1 MGILSASTAS
11 IGLSP
16 SLDVLETD
24 LVAIQQQVRLARQIR
39 QATWDA
45 EALLIGR
52 DETDILV
59 RLRPESWCV
68 AECLDHLTQTTRA
81 FLPAISEAIA
91 KAPKLIADRRL
102 RTGILPSLFIRS
114 LSPPYRIRFKV
125 LPQLVPRSLS
135 SEQAWSVFVESQLEL
150 LGTLSSTTGLAIDRV
165 RIKSPVYARI
175 SYNIYGVF
183 RMLAAHQ
190 QRHVW
195 QIGQILRELDSRRTP
210 ASPQH
215 SA

>member
-1 MGILSASTAS
+1 MGILTATAAS
-11 IGLSP
+11 IGSH

-24 LVAIQQQVRLARQIR
+24 LISLRQQVRVAHQIR

-45 EALLIGR
+45 AALLSGR
-52 DETDILV
+52 DNADLLV
-59 RLRPESWCV
+59 RLKPQSWCV

-91 KAPKLIADRRL
+91 RAPKLRTNRRL
-102 RTGILPSLFIRS
+102 RTGLIPSLFIRS
-114 LSPPYRIRFKV
+114 LNPPYRIRFKV
-125 LPQLVPRSLS
+125 LPQLVPQTLS
-135 SEQAWSVFVESQLEL
+135 SEEAWSGFTLSQSEL
-150 LGTLSSTTGLAIDRV
+150 LATLSSAAGLAIDRV
-165 RIKSPVYARI
+165 AVKSPVYARI

-190 QRHVW
+190 NRHVW
-195 QIGQILRELDSRRTP
+195 QIGQILKELDNRR
-210 ASPQH
+210 ASVWSSH

>member
-1 MGILSASTAS
+1 MGILTATAAS
-11 IGLSP
+11 IGSH

-24 LVAIQQQVRLARQIR
+24 LISLRQQVRVAHQIR

-45 EALLIGR
+45 AALLSGR
-52 DETDILV
+52 DNADLLV
-59 RLRPESWCV
+59 RLKPQSWCV

-91 KAPKLIADRRL
+91 RAPKLRTNRRL
-102 RTGILPSLFIRS
+102 RTGVVPSLFIRS
-114 LSPPYRIRFKV
+114 LNPPYRIRFKV
-125 LPQLVPRSLS
+125 LPQLVPQPLS
-135 SEQAWSVFVESQLEL
+135 SEEAWSGFTLSQSEL
-150 LGTLSSTTGLAIDRV
+150 LATLSTAAGLAIDRV
-165 RIKSPVYARI
+165 SVKSPVYARI

-190 QRHVW
+190 NRHVW
-195 QIGQILRELDSRRTP
+195 QIGQILKELDNRR
-210 ASPQH
+210 ASVWSSH

>member
-11 IGLSP
+11 IGSSP
-16 SLDVLETD
+16 GLDVLETD
-24 LVAIQQQVRLARQIR
+24 LIAIRQQVRVAHQIR
-39 QATWDA
+39 QATLEA
-45 EALLIGR
+45 EAFLVGR
-52 DETDILV
+52 DEADLLI
-59 RLRPESWCV
+59 RLNPGSWCV

-91 KAPKLIADRRL
+91 KAPKLMRNRRL

-114 LSPPYRIRFKV
+114 LNPPYRIRFKV
-125 LPQLVPRSLS
+125 LPQLVPQSLS
-135 SEQAWSVFVESQLEL
+135 SEQAWSGFVASQAEL
-150 LGTLSSTTGLAIDRV
+150 LTSLNSAAGLAIDKV
-165 RIKSPVYARI
+165 TIKSPVYARI

-195 QIGQILRELDSRRTP
+195 QIGQILKELDNQRMR
-210 ASPQH
+210 ASLQH